1 MALSEENQGDINR
14 AGDQVPDSADS
25 REGSVEELEELVE
38 LLADLLG
45 ADSTKAP
52 PLELTPHSNGSNG
65 KAGGNASGLDGLFLP
80 PASRSEP
87 AAKSPPSQPVG
98 RLEEDTPVEGD
109 SDRLFQ
115 PAYPEA
121 PASEH
126 PPGVPVGRLEEHT
139 PVEGDS
145 DRLFQ
150 PAYPEAPASEHPP
163 GVPVGRLEGD
173 TPVEGDRDRLFQPA
187 YPEAPA
193 SEHPP
198 GVQVG
203 RLEEDTPVE
212 GDSDRLFQPAYPEA
226 PASEHPP
233 GVQVGL
239 EVLDTA
245 VEGTDS
251 SAVQPPQSA
260 PAENTLASNDNLDAL
275 IAAIDKLPIL
285 SPPRPRRE
293 KKAEELP
300 LSQENTEE
308 LIAAFDNFP
317 ALLEFPQ
324 NWGMP
329 AEESRLSEDNLEE
342 PKAALESLL
351 IGREQPQLRVERAE
365 DPQMPVAVAEDDGGN
380 PVERL
385 QNLLFGD
392 VVSDFER
399 VKNLLLDSEL
409 PEVRQLLGR
418 IEHKLGNLE
427 HQIYDP
433 DELIKLLLPW
443 IAELLSLKIAESKEE
458 VVRAIVP
465 IIDEVIK
472 GRSKENKEAMSAAIA
487 DLIPAAISRQISN
500 SPREIARAIGPEIGA
515 AIREQIRVDREEI
528 VSTLAPEMG
537 AAIKEQINLERDAM
551 VDALYP
557 VIGSTISKYLAEAIR
572 AINEKV
578 ANAFSPQG
586 LYRKLRAKIQGVS
599 EGELIL
605 TESMPYIVQAVFLIH
620 KGSGLVIAEAQ
631 RSDSQ
636 RLESEMVAGMLTAIR
651 SFVNDCIVQSGEI
664 AELDQIDYGGSK
676 IVLEVAGYCY
686 LAVVIKGEP
695 PKPFIGKLRDTL
707 STIVLKYGK
716 SIETFDGDPDTV
728 PPAVP
733 KLLEALMEIA
743 AREKKAKVPV
753 ALLGIGLGILGLIL
767 VLWGI
772 AQYRSGIDRRISQRA
787 ATAIA
792 EAPELAV
799 YRLSVGAEGGTL
811 KLAGKLP
818 NQELR
823 SIAERIALAA
833 APGVKLENKIIAVD
847 VPPDPVLVAG
857 EVKRLTAVLN
867 KMDGV
872 SISTSYDERTVTVGG
887 TVSLR
892 LDAEKITAALKQ
904 IPGVQSVV
912 SAVEINPLAISSRI
926 YFDEGSDTLSPAY
939 QETIVKIKEFLNRYP
954 QKSLRIVG
962 HSDPTGTRAQN
973 QELAL
978 ARASEVRDALVR
990 QGIDARRL
998 QVAGS
1003 ANPPADV
1010 ESSQPLLL
1018 SRCVRFEPLD

>member
-1 MALSEENQGDINR
+1 MGLSKENQGDMNR
-14 AGDQVPDSADS
+14 AGDWVPESAES
-25 REGSVEELEELVE
+25 GEVSGEQLEKLVN

-52 PLELTPHSNGSNG
+52 PKELTPHSNGSNG
-65 KAGGNASGLDGLFLP
+65 KAGGLADGLDQLFLP
-80 PASRSEP
+80 PVEAAP
-87 AAKSPPSQPVG
+87 AQEHPPSQPVG

-115 PAYPEA
+115 PAFLEA

-126 PPGVPVGRLEEHT
+126 PPSQPVGL
-139 PVEGDS
+139 P
-145 DRLFQ
+145 
-150 PAYPEAPASEHPP
+150 
-163 GVPVGRLEGD
+163 
-173 TPVEGDRDRLFQPA
+173 
-187 YPEAPA
+187 
-193 SEHPP
+193 
-198 GVQVG
+198 
-203 RLEEDTPVE
+203 EEDTPVE
-212 GDSDRLFQPAYPEA
+212 GGSDRLFQPVFQSA
-226 PASEHPP
+226 PAEDHPP
-233 GVQVGL
+233 GEPVAL
-239 EVLDTA
+239 EVSDTP
-245 VEGTDS
+245 VEGADCL
-251 SAVQPPQSA
+251 AVQPPQTA

-285 SPPRPRRE
+285 SPPRPRRKE
-293 KKAEELP
+293 KAEELP

-329 AEESRLSEDNLEE
+329 AEESRLSEENLDE
-342 PKAALESLL
+342 PKAAFDNLP
-351 IGREQPQLRVERAE
+351 IGREQPQVPVGRAE
-365 DPQMPVAVAEDDGGN
+365 DDIGN
-380 PVERL
+380 PLERL
-385 QNLLFGD
+385 QNLLVGS
-392 VVSDFER
+392 VVSDFDR
-399 VKNLLLDSEL
+399 VKKLLLDSEL
-409 PEVRQLLGR
+409 PGVRHLLAT

-443 IAELLSLKIAESKEE
+443 IAELLSLKIADSKEE

-487 DLIPAAISRQISN
+487 DLIPAAISRQISE

-515 AIREQIRVDREEI
+515 AIREQIRLDREEI

-572 AINEKV
+572 SINEKV
-578 ANAFSPQG
+578 SNALSPEG
-586 LYRKLRAKIQGVS
+586 IYRKVRAKIQGVS

-620 KGSGLVIAEAQ
+620 KGSGLVISEAQ

-636 RLESEMVAGMLTAIR
+636 KLESEMVAGMLTAIR

-664 AELDQIDYGGSK
+664 GELDQIDYGGSK

-695 PKPFIGKLRDTL
+695 PKSFIGKLRDTL
-707 STIVLKYGK
+707 STIILKYSK
-716 SIETFDGDPDTV
+716 PIEAFDGDPDTV
-728 PPAVP
+728 PPGVQR
-733 KLLEALMEIA
+733 LLEALMEIA
-743 AREKKAKVPV
+743 AREKKAKIPV
-753 ALLGIGLGILGLIL
+753 ALLGLGLGILGLII
-767 VLWGI
+767 VPWGI
-772 AQYRSGIDRRISQRA
+772 AQYRSGIDRRIQAQA
-787 ATAIA
+787 ATALA

-823 SIAERIALAA
+823 WKAEKIAKTA
-833 APGVKLENKIIAVD
+833 APGVKLDNKIIAVD

-887 TVSLR
+887 TVSRR

-926 YFDEGSDTLSPAY
+926 YFDPGSDTLSPAY

-954 QKSLRIVG
+954 QKSLKIVG
-962 HSDPTGTRAQN
+962 HSDPTGTPAQN

-1003 ANPPADV
+1003 ANTPADV

>member
-1 MALSEENQGDINR
+1 MALSKENQGDMNR
-14 AGDQVPDSADS
+14 AGDMVPDSADS
-25 REGSVEELEELVE
+25 REGSAEQLEELVE

-52 PLELTPHSNGSNG
+52 PLALTSDSNGSNG
-65 KAGGNASGLDGLFLP
+65 KAGGHASGIDRLFLP
-80 PASRSEP
+80 PVEAETAQEHRLTVPVGLTEEDAPVAGHREGLFQPQKPVAPPFEPPFEHPPTVPVERVEELTAVEGDSQRLSPPAQPSEP
-87 AAKSPPSQPVG
+87 APESPPSQPVG
-98 RLEEDTPVEGD
+98 RVEELTAVEGD
-109 SDRLFQ
+109 SQRLSPPAQSQ
-115 PAYPEA
+115 P
-121 PASEH
+121 
-126 PPGVPVGRLEEHT
+126 
-139 PVEGDS
+139 
-145 DRLFQ
+145 
-150 PAYPEAPASEHPP
+150 
-163 GVPVGRLEGD
+163 
-173 TPVEGDRDRLFQPA
+173 
-187 YPEAPA
+187 
-193 SEHPP
+193 
-198 GVQVG
+198 
-203 RLEEDTPVE
+203 
-212 GDSDRLFQPAYPEA
+212 
-226 PASEHPP
+226 
-233 GVQVGL
+233 VGL
-239 EVLDTA
+239 EVFHTG
-245 VEGTDS
+245 VEGISS

-260 PAENTLASNDNLDAL
+260 PAENTLASNENLDAL
-275 IAAIDKLPIL
+275 IAAIEKLPIL

-293 KKAEELP
+293 EKAEELP
-300 LSQENTEE
+300 VSQENADE
-308 LIAAFDNFP
+308 LIAAFDNLP
-317 ALLEFPQ
+317 GLLEPPQ

-329 AEESRLSEDNLEE
+329 AAEESRLSEENLDAPKATFDNL
-342 PKAALESLL
+342 PTGLE
-351 IGREQPQLRVERAE
+351 Q
-365 DPQMPVAVAEDDGGN
+365 PQMPVKRAEESQMPVASAEEEAGN

-385 QNLLFGD
+385 QNLLFGSI
-392 VVSDFER
+392 VSDFER
-399 VKNLLLDSEL
+399 VKKLLLDSEL
-409 PEVRQLLGR
+409 PGVRHLLAT
-418 IEHKLGNLE
+418 IEYKLGNLE

-443 IAELLSLKIAESKEE
+443 IAELLSLKVADSKQE

-472 GRSKENKEAMSAAIA
+472 GRSLEDKQAMSAAIA
-487 DLIPAAISRQISN
+487 DLIPAAISRQISE

-515 AIREQIRVDREEI
+515 AIREQIKVDRQEI

-572 AINEKV
+572 SINEKIS
-578 ANAFSPQG
+578 NAFSPEG
-586 LYRKLRAKIQGVS
+586 IYRKLRAKIMGVS

-620 KGSGLVIAEAQ
+620 KGSGLVISEAQ

-651 SFVNDCIVQSGEI
+651 SFVNDCIFQSGEI
-664 AELDQIDYGGSK
+664 GELDQIDYGGSK

-695 PKPFIGKLRDTL
+695 PKEFIGKLRDTL
-707 STIVLKYGK
+707 STIVLKYSK
-716 SIETFDGDPDTV
+716 PIEAFDGDPDTV

-743 AREKKAKVPV
+743 AREKKAKIPV
-753 ALLGIGLGILGLIL
+753 ALLGLGLGIMSLML
-767 VLWGI
+767 VFWGI
-772 AQYRSGIDRRISQRA
+772 AQYRSGIDRRIQAQA
-787 ATAIA
+787 ATALA

-823 SIAERIALAA
+823 WKAEKIAKTA
-833 APGVKLENKIIAVD
+833 APGVKLDNKIIAVD

-867 KMDGV
+867 KMEGV

-887 TVSLR
+887 TVSRR

-904 IPGVQSVV
+904 IPGVQSAV
-912 SAVEINPLAISSRI
+912 SALEINPIAIASRI
-926 YFDEGSDTLSPAY
+926 YFDEGSATLSPAY
-939 QETIVKIKEFLNRYP
+939 LQTIVKIKEFLNRYP

-962 HSDPTGTRAQN
+962 HSDPTGTPAQN

-1018 SRCVRFEPLD
+1018 SRCVRFEVLD